1 MMARKVIEW
10 YFSTTPSRPELFCA
24 DDGARTWSRRS
35 IAVARLVCHHVMASN
50 APFLLGHEEA
60 IKQRPTIPATALSI
74 TLSHGVSD
82 LLSPAKPIPAAPNC
96 TL

>member
-1 MMARKVIEW
+1 VL
-10 YFSTTPSRPELFCA
+10 TTGLGLGPVVASLSLGSSATMSWRPK
-24 DDGARTWSRRS
+24 TRRFEP
-35 IAVARLVCHHVMASN
+35 N